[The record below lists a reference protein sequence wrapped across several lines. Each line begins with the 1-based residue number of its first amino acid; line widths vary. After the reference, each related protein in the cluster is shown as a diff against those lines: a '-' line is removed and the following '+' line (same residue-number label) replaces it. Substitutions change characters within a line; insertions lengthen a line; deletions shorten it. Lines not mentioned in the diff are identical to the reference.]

1 MIGSKRRVVDRVANS
16 IRLAIPQTTKWQ
28 RIENQINAAMI
39 FTGEDKASEK
49 ALVEES

>member
-1 MIGSKRRVVDRVANS
+1 MPFQWAPEPDPDRDPDHDAAGAPDAPATS
-16 IRLAIPQTTKWQ
+16 D
-28 RIENQINAAMI
+28 AAMI